1 LEQILEKYA
10 QLVVRTGVNLQPDQ
24 LLVINAPIECA
35 AFARKI
41 AGAAY
46 AAGAHDVIVS
56 WNDEKTARIRY
67 DMAPIAVFGEF
78 PEWRKQLYVG
88 YAQQGAAFV
97 SIHAADP
104 EIFSG
109 VNPERLAAA
118 QQAAGE
124 ALKEYRERMMTNKN
138 SWCVVSIPTEA
149 WARKVFPGV
158 DPELAVE
165 KLWQEILAA
174 IRVNASSNPVENWD
188 LHLAYLEKARTFLN
202 RQRFTR
208 LHFKNGRGTDLQ
220 VELPEGHIWASGAEY
235 TEDNIRFVA
244 NMPTEEVYTLPKFDG
259 VNGRVVGTKPFAYQG
274 SLIENFV
281 LDFEKGKVV
290 NYRAEKGQEVLE
302 NLILT
307 DAGSC
312 RLGEV
317 ALVPVD
323 SPISRS
329 GILFYNT
336 LFDENASCHLAFG
349 KAYPTCLKNG
359 ENMTPAEREAAGIN
373 ESLLHEDFMIG
384 SEDMSVTGITADG
397 KEIPVFREG
406 NFVDFD

>member
-1 LEQILEKYA
+1 
-10 QLVVRTGVNLQPDQ
+10 
-24 LLVINAPIECA
+24 
-35 AFARKI
+35 
-41 AGAAY
+41 
-46 AAGAHDVIVS
+46 
-56 WNDEKTARIRY
+56 
-67 DMAPIAVFGEF
+67 M
-78 PEWRKQLYVG
+78 
-88 YAQQGAAFV
+88 
-97 SIHAADP
+97 
-104 EIFSG
+104 
-109 VNPERLAAA
+109 
-118 QQAAGE
+118 
-124 ALKEYRERMMTNKN
+124 
-138 SWCVVSIPTEA
+138 VSIPTVA

-158 DPELAVE
+158 EAELAVE
-165 KLWQEILAA
+165 QLWQEILAA
-174 IRVNASSNPVENWD
+174 IRVNTGSDPVENWE

-208 LHFKNGRGTDLQ
+208 LHFQNGRGTDLQ

-323 SPISRS
+323 SPISQS

-384 SEDMSVTGITADG
+384 SEDMTVTGITAEG
-397 KEIPVFREG
+397 KEIPVFRQG
-406 NFVDFD
+406 NFVEFD

>member
-1 LEQILEKYA
+1 MEQILEKYA
-10 QLVVRTGVNLQPDQ
+10 QLVVRAGVNLQPDQ

-41 AGAAY
+41 AAAAY
-46 AAGAHDVIVS
+46 TAGAHDVIVS
-56 WNDEKTARIRY
+56 WNDEKMAKIRY
-67 DMAPIAVFGEF
+67 DMAPATVFGEF
-78 PEWRKQLYVG
+78 PAWRKQLYVG

-149 WARKVFPGV
+149 WARKVFPEV

-165 KLWQEILAA
+165 QLWQEILAA
-174 IRVNASSNPVENWD
+174 IRVNASSDPVENWE
-188 LHLAYLEKARTFLN
+188 LHLAYLEKARIFLN

-208 LHFKNGRGTDLQ
+208 LHFENGRGTDLQ

-244 NMPTEEVYTLPKFDG
+244 NMPTEEVYTLPKLDG

-359 ENMTPAEREAAGIN
+359 EKMTPAEREAAGIN

-384 SEDMSVTGITADG
+384 SEDMAVTGITAEG
-397 KEIPVFREG
+397 KEIPIFRQG

>member
-1 LEQILEKYA
+1 MEQILEKYA

-67 DMAPIAVFGEF
+67 DMAPTVVFGEF

>member
-1 LEQILEKYA
+1 MEQILEKYA

-67 DMAPIAVFGEF
+67 DMAPTAVFGEF

>member
-1 LEQILEKYA
+1 MEQILEKYA

>member
-1 LEQILEKYA
+1 MEQILEKYA
-10 QLVVRTGVNLQPDQ
+10 QLVVRAGVNLQPDQ

-35 AFARKI
+35 EFARKI
-41 AGAAY
+41 AAAAY
-46 AAGAHDVIVS
+46 TAGAHDVIVS
-56 WNDEKTARIRY
+56 WNDEKTAKIRY
-67 DMAPIAVFGEF
+67 DMAPTTVFGEF

-109 VNPERLAAA
+109 VKPERLAAA

-138 SWCVVSIPTEA
+138 SWCVVSIPTVA

-158 DPELAVE
+158 EAELAVE
-165 KLWQEILAA
+165 QLWQEILAA
-174 IRVNASSNPVENWD
+174 IRVNASSDPVENWE

-208 LHFKNGRGTDLQ
+208 LHFQNGRGTDLQ

-323 SPISRS
+323 SPISQS

-384 SEDMSVTGITADG
+384 SEDMTVTGITAEG
-397 KEIPVFREG
+397 KEIPVFRQG
-406 NFVDFD
+406 NFVEFD